1 MTSKLVLL
9 LRILYNPV
17 GAMAEIKAR
26 SPYLVSGILA
36 TASTFI
42 YFGLVNGNL
51 AAVIDAFRYPASPGL
66 VAGLINRCI
75 GAAAP
80 VLFLAGLF
88 VPACILAVSLVG
100 RNGSFAYLLR
110 LDYAGLTSCVCYSW
124 AVSHLVMLIPD
135 WFLLRSGHLNQNPG
149 WPAAQLA
156 IWLAPL
162 PYFMFL
168 VGLALKV
175 IFKLSLPK
183 TGGILALSSL
193 SLIGIVLIPNLL
205 FLISSPFVLLLLI
218 IILRNVL
225 GDVFSSQRD
234 RERFRRGL
242 ETATLNPADAS
253 AHYNLGLIYEQHGQ
267 LEEAKIC
274 YQRAI
279 EIAPDEVDAHYRLGR
294 IAREQ
299 AQLAEAIRFFDTVV
313 AQEPSHSQNE
323 VWREVGLTY
332 FQAGQY
338 EDAREALERFLQSRP
353 TDAEGHYYYGLALH
367 KLGRSDE
374 AANEMRAVID
384 VVRTAPAYKYR
395 LEKHWMNE
403 AQSFLRS
410 QS

>member
-1 MTSKLVLL
+1 MISKLGLL
-9 LRILYNPV
+9 LRILYNPL

-26 SPYLVSGILA
+26 SPYLLSGILA

-42 YFGLVNGNL
+42 YFGLINGNL
-51 AAVIDAFRYPASPGL
+51 TAIIDALQYPTLPG
-66 VAGLINRCI
+66 VVNELIKRCI
-75 GAAAP
+75 GALAP

-88 VPACILAVSLVG
+88 VPACLLAASLVG
-100 RNGSFAYLLR
+100 RKASFSYIFK
-110 LDYAGLTSCVCYSW
+110 LDYAGLASCVLYSW
-124 AVSHLVMLIPD
+124 AASHLIMLIPD
-135 WFLLRSGHLNQNPG
+135 WILLHSGRLNQTPG
-149 WPAAQLA
+149 SQAAQLA
-156 IWLAPL
+156 TWLAPL
-162 PYFMFL
+162 PYFIFL

-175 IFKLSLPK
+175 IFKFSAPK
-183 TGGILALSSL
+183 TAGILALSSL
-193 SLIGIVLIPNLL
+193 SLIGIVLIPPLL
-205 FLISSPFVLLLLI
+205 FLVSSPFLLFMLI
-218 IILRNVL
+218 IVLRNVL

-253 AHYNLGLIYEQHGQ
+253 AHYNLGLIYREHGQ

-274 YQRAI
+274 FQRAI
-279 EIAPDEVDAHYRLGR
+279 EIAPDEVDAHYHLGR

-299 AQLAEAIRFFDTVV
+299 AQLAEAIKFFDAVV
-313 AQEPSHSQNE
+313 TQEPHHSQNE
-323 VWREVGLTY
+323 VWREIGLTY

-338 EDAREALERFLQSRP
+338 EDAREALERFLQNRP

-374 AANEMRAVID
+374 AASEMRAVID